1 MSNTIPDTIEVT
13 IYFHLSKYSNGKVDA
28 MCTDMSKYG
37 YILLGTET
45 VVLSVPK
52 TDPVEAEMNMLEAC
66 AEEVRDEYFRKIT
79 PIEQRIRELTAI
91 EHKPEDS
98 DSE

>member
-1 MSNTIPDTIEVT
+1 
-13 IYFHLSKYSNGKVDA
+13 
-28 MCTDMSKYG
+28 MSKYG